1 MKCPEEEQ
9 LIGRLGLWRQKK
21 VLKNWSQIDSPEEL
35 SKLLREDSLHV
46 SSEDVILKVFTLTPI
61 DMLRFK

>member
-35 SKLLREDSLHV
+35 SKWLREDSLHV

>member
-9 LIGRLGLWRQKK
+9 LIGRLGLWWHKK

-61 DMLRFK
+61 DLLRFK

>member
-46 SSEDVILKVFTLTPI
+46 SSEDVILKVFTLTPL